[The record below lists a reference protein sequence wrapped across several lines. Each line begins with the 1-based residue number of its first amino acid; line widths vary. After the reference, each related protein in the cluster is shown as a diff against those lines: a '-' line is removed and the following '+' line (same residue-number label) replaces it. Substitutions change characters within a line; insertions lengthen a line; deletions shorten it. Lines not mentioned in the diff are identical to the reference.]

1 MVGHGQ
7 REQIPKSLPS
17 MHPGIKMDPGSLKT
31 MVYEKVFISSLFSVQ
46 IWQKVILAI
55 SAMLDFKGRQLQP
68 GFRPS
73 LIHEDLNMRVA
84 VAHLQIRRFRNVIG
98 QYFEKRGKEF
108 SICLLDI

>member
-1 MVGHGQ
+1 
-7 REQIPKSLPS
+7 
-17 MHPGIKMDPGSLKT
+17 
-31 MVYEKVFISSLFSVQ
+31 MVYKRYFISALFSVQ

-84 VAHLQIRRFRNVIG
+84 VAPLWIQRFRNVIG
-98 QYFEKRGKEF
+98 QYFERGKEF